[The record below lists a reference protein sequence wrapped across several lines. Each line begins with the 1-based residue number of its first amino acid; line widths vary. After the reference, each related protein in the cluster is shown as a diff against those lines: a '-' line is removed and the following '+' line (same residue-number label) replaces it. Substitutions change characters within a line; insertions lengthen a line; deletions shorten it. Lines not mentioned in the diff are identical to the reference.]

1 MPALL
6 TGLLAAA
13 LFGAATPA
21 SKSLLQTLTPFQ
33 LAGLLYLGAA
43 IGVLPV
49 IVRERSLCLP
59 WTLDRRTKWLL
70 LGATTF
76 GGILGPV
83 FLLFGLRVASS
94 ASVALWLNLE
104 LVATVL
110 LGFFFFRDHLT
121 PRSWLAAGATLTAA
135 MVLSASEGTAGIQ
148 AGLLVFLAC
157 LCWGLDN
164 HWTALID
171 GITPSQ
177 ATFWKGLVAGATNL
191 TIGVVVAPLVAP
203 VPAIALALVVGV
215 FCYGASIVLYIMSA
229 HQIGAT
235 RGQIV
240 FSTSPFFGVVLS
252 VVLLGESLSGAQ
264 AFAIVVIVLSLG
276 LLFTERHEH
285 LHTHEAMAHRH
296 WHRHDDEHHDHAHET
311 GFNGWH
317 SHWHEHQRKVHAHTH
332 WPDLHHR
339 HVHHDDETEEQA

>member
-6 TGLLAAA
+6 TGLLAAV

-21 SKSLLQTLTPFQ
+21 SKSLLETLTPFQ

-43 IGVLPV
+43 LGVLPV
-49 IVRERSLCLP
+49 LVRERSLPLP
-59 WTLDRRTKWLL
+59 WSLDRRTRRLL

-83 FLLFGLRVASS
+83 FLLFGLRLASS

-110 LGFFFFRDHLT
+110 LGLFFFRDHLT
-121 PRSWLAAGATLTAA
+121 PRSWLAAGGTLAA
-135 MVLSASEGTAGIQ
+135 AVVLSAAEGAAGVQ

-177 ATFWKGLVAGATNL
+177 ATFWKGVVAGATNL
-191 TIGVVVAPLVAP
+191 TIGIAVVPFVASVST
-203 VPAIALALVVGV
+203 IALALTVGV

-240 FSTSPFFGVVLS
+240 FSTSPFFGVLLS
-252 VVLLGESLSGAQ
+252 VVLLGEGLSGPQILAT
-264 AFAIVVIVLSLG
+264 AVIVLSLVV
-276 LLFTERHEH
+276 LFTEKHEH
-285 LHTHEAMAHRH
+285 LHAHEAIAHRH
-296 WHRHDDEHHDHAHET
+296 WHRHDDGHHDHVHED
-311 GFNGWH
+311 GFAGRH
-317 SHWHEHQRKVHAHTH
+317 SHWHEHEPRVHAHAH

-339 HVHHDDETEEQA
+339 HLHDAKGNKRG